1 MVYLFSLLSV
11 RLMQFSCLE
20 HRDLAKGASSACLPP
35 RSAAER
41 KAKQR
46 QEQRATELLPRR
58 WVAHSSASPEPSPL
72 VSRMNLFKKR
82 WHHTLL
88 GGVKLI
94 CLVSKQLLHPL
105 MLAGCLP
112 AKTGL
117 PASRVWCA
125 RSQNSRFPV
134 ESFWWQNCFVAIGD
148 DISCL
153 SRMGII

>member
-20 HRDLAKGASSACLPP
+20 HRDLAKSASSACLPA

-58 WVAHSSASPEPSPL
+58 WVTHSSASPEPSPL
-72 VSRMNLFKKR
+72 FSRMNLFKKR
-82 WHHTLL
+82 CHHTLL